1 LGFEKYRREIWPGRY
16 LMTEISIVFEHV
28 PEHYVPSGTITVV
41 IHRRPSQD
49 YEARDLESVFY
60 EAWRKHLE
68 VQP

>member
-1 LGFEKYRREIWPGRY
+1 
-16 LMTEISIVFEHV
+16 MTEISIVFEHV